1 MGGQG
6 KVEIGWMEQGTE
18 ATTYIY
24 IYNLPWCLS
33 SFNTNYII
41 FRNVEIFEKKTFLS
55 KNKIFVKETRESLVY
70 SRVFDFFG
78 HGIFKI
84 N

>member
-1 MGGQG
+1 
-6 KVEIGWMEQGTE
+6 
-18 ATTYIY
+18 
-24 IYNLPWCLS
+24 
-33 SFNTNYII
+33 
-41 FRNVEIFEKKTFLS
+41 LS
-55 KNKIFVKETRESLVY
+55 KNKKFVKETRESLVY

>member
-1 MGGQG
+1 MD
-6 KVEIGWMEQGTE
+6 GWSKGRRQPHI
-18 ATTYIY
+18 YIY

-55 KNKIFVKETRESLVY
+55 KNKKFVKETRESLVY